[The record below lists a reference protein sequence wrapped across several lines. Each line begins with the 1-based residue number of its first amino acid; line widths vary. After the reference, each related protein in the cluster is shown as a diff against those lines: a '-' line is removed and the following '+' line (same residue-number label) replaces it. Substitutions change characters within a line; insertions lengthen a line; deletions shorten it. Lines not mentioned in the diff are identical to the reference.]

1 MRVLV
6 TAFEPFGRA
15 ETNITQ
21 SILSLLPDSVADWAV
36 EKVCLPVSFK
46 RAPIVLREAIATY
59 SPDLVIML
67 GQCPAGENI
76 RLERFAI
83 NMMDSSK
90 ADNDGYIPNEETI
103 YADQPLALQTP
114 LSVKALAIS
123 CAEIELPVVVSNSA
137 GLYVCNR
144 VYYEALYLHQR
155 AIFVHVPKKNG
166 SNTCSTDNCANNEKP
181 IVLIFEGKYYIHE
194 SHRKPIDV
202 PEISYGGPETY
213 N

>member
-1 MRVLV
+1 MCILI
-6 TAFEPFGRA
+6 TAFEPFGGA

-21 SILSLLPDSVADWAV
+21 SVLSLLPNSIADWAI
-36 EKVCLPVSFK
+36 EKVCLPVSFR

-90 ADNDGYIPNEETI
+90 ADNDGYISNEETI
-103 YADQPLALQTP
+103 YANQPLALQTP
-114 LSVKALAIS
+114 LPIR
-123 CAEIELPVVVSNSA
+123 ELERFCTDSIQPVQVSNSA

-144 VYYEALYLHQR
+144 VYYEALYLHQQ
-155 AIFVHVPKKNG
+155 AIFMHVPKNMDLTLAQQTIAQIMKN
-166 SNTCSTDNCANNEKP
+166 
-181 IVLIFEGKYYIHE
+181 LLY
-194 SHRKPIDV
+194 
-202 PEISYGGPETY
+202 
-213 N
+213 